1 MPELARK
8 IVRAIKRVDYPY
20 VVQAF
25 AVRSLV
31 FLTDDRNARIG
42 EQVAQLLVGT
52 PIRVKFYLATA
63 DFCSGNTALIKR
75 ERAQKFSRLS
85 HCSFCRTQK
94 RFDAGP

>member
-1 MPELARK
+1 MPEFARE
-8 IVRAIKRVDYPY
+8 IVRAVKRVDYPY
-20 VVQAF
+20 FVQAV

-31 FLTDDRNARIG
+31 FFTRDRNARVG
-42 EQVAQLLVGT
+42 EQVAQPLVGT

-85 HCSFCRTQK
+85 HCLFCRTQK
-94 RFDAGP
+94 RFNAGP